1 MRWFVVS
8 CAGCGRVLMSV
19 ERIRDA
25 EVAVLAEHLRACWQ
39 LESAGE
45 ELAAGA
51 IMERVRVVVKEE

>member
-1 MRWFVVS
+1 
-8 CAGCGRVLMSV
+8 MSV